1 MKASLERGS
10 AFEVLIRTKG
20 WDYIKLWYQG
30 KVQVLASAL
39 LLQEEKSIDE
49 FEPERRELIGLRKL
63 LGMVDGDIKA
73 LNDYNEK
80 AKKST
85 KK

>member
-1 MKASLERGS
+1 MKESLERGS
-10 AFEVLIRTKG
+10 AFEVLVRTKG
-20 WDYIKLWYQG
+20 WEYIKLWYQS

-39 LLQEEKSIDE
+39 LLQEDKKIDE

-63 LGMVDGDIKA
+63 IGMIDGDINT
-73 LNDYNEK
+73 LNEYNEK
-80 AKKST
+80 AKRAT